1 MKQESEID
9 FYGNL
14 GFIVIT
20 IIFCVIFVAVAKLFF

>member
-20 IIFCVIFVAVAKLFF
+20 IIFCVVFVVIAKLFF